1 MAVQLTW
8 TETFEA
14 SVELERLVA
23 LFEEHA
29 PGVVADLLGTYLE
42 ENGSS
47 DSDLWPILRAIRE
60 EAAREGIDVT
70 TDVNDVDADEVS

>member
-1 MAVQLTW
+1 MAVQITW

-14 SVELERLVA
+14 SVELDRLVA

-42 ENGSS
+42 DNGAS
-47 DSDLWPILRAIRE
+47 DGDLWPILRAIRE
-60 EAAREGIDVT
+60 EAASKGVDVT